1 MFKSKFPFQFVG
13 NDLAIDFV
21 NTRILVRDE
30 VVDLIDTPEAL
41 SAWLKA
47 AGVTAASLW
56 TKEMLASAS
65 ALRQAI
71 RDALTSKASGKAAPG
86 EAITVINDHLA
97 HSDRQMRLSVA
108 DDGYALTPAQESLSP
123 DAVLGLLAQR
133 AAELMVAADHKAL
146 KNCANESCVLIFKD
160 VSRGNKRRW
169 CSMETCGN
177 RSKAAAHYRSSK
189 A

>member
-1 MFKSKFPFQFVG
+1 MFEPKFPFQFVG

-30 VVDLIDTPEAL
+30 LVDLIETPEAL
-41 SAWLKA
+41 SAWLEA
-47 AGVTAASLW
+47 AGVTAAGRW
-56 TKEMLASAS
+56 TKEWLASAG

-71 RDALTSKASGKAAPG
+71 RDALTSKAAGKAAPG
-86 EAITVINDHLA
+86 EAIKVINDHLA
-97 HSDRQMRLSVA
+97 QSARQMRLSA
-108 DDGYALTPAQESLSP
+108 AADGYALAPAQEHLSP
-123 DAVLGLLAQR
+123 EAVLGLLAQR
-133 AAELMVAADHKAL
+133 AAELLVAADPRSL